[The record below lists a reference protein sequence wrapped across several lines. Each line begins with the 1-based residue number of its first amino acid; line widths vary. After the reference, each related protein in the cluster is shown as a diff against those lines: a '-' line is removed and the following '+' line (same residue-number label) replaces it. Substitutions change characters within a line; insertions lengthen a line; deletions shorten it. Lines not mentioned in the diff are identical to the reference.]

1 MAVAPRK
8 NWTVEEYL
16 AFERSSETRHEF
28 LNGEVF
34 PLGQPPSSGGNP
46 ERHDR
51 IFINTVKALRTIA
64 THCRVHPQ
72 SIEAFPAKMEMVPDI
87 VVACHESPAP
97 DLLIEILSPSTERYD
112 RGLKF
117 QHYRA
122 IETLQ
127 AYVLIAQDAPRIER
141 FARTDDDRWLLTDVV
156 GLDAA
161 LELPS
166 IGCRLRLADV
176 YAQVSFSD
184 EAGQ

>member
-16 AFERSSETRHEF
+16 AFERSSDTRHEF
-28 LNGEVF
+28 LDGEVF
-34 PLGQPPSSGGNP
+34 PVGHPPSSVDNP
-46 ERHDR
+46 KSHNR
-51 IFINTVKALRTIA
+51 ILANAVRVLRTTA
-64 THCRVHPQ
+64 THCHVHLRDV
-72 SIEAFPAKMEMVPDI
+72 EASQAKNHVLPDI
-87 VVACHESPAP
+87 AVACDETSKPSVI
-97 DLLIEILSPSTERYD
+97 IEILSPSTERYD

-122 IETLQ
+122 IDTLQ
-127 AYVLIAQDAPRIER
+127 EYVLVAQDAPRIER

-166 IGCRLRLADV
+166 IGCTLRLADV
-176 YAQVSFSD
+176 YEQVEFGD
-184 EAGQ
+184 EADG